1 MRDYN
6 PVPSNTAP
14 SSSHARRRRLVWL
27 AAGFFFL
34 LLLFVSFRD
43 HISSSA
49 FLYDGYGTGLSVDEE
64 VLSQSAHTH
73 IAIAS
78 YFGSHYDVHLP
89 LAKTIREVLGSEN
102 ADVKVFAFAPF
113 RYGFSDIVQ
122 SLHLY
127 DEPIQ
132 SPRDLVSAIAS
143 ASPFED
149 DPDHPFDLLVLGTC
163 EVE

>member
-1 MRDYN
+1 MRIYS

-14 SSSHARRRRLVWL
+14 SLPHAQRRRLLWL
-27 AAGFFFL
+27 AAAAFFI

-43 HISSSA
+43 RISAPA
-49 FLYDGYGTGLSVDEE
+49 FVYDGYGSGPSVEEE

-89 LAKTIREVLGSEN
+89 LAKTFREVLGSEN
-102 ADVKVFAFAPF
+102 AHVKVFAFAPF
-113 RYGFSDIVQ
+113 RYGFSDIVE

-127 DEPIQ
+127 DELIQ
-132 SPRDLVSAIAS
+132 SPRDLVNAIAS